1 MDRHGKSCVGCGCEN
16 RGGGSGG
23 EAAATGGRRVQAGGI
38 GAFGIIGV
46 VRSIEAPADS
56 VDVSV
61 AMERKVY
68 TDSSTYRAVISGAW
82 VNLDTIEVWNRHESV
97 S

>member
-1 MDRHGKSCVGCGCEN
+1 M
-16 RGGGSGG
+16 
-23 EAAATGGRRVQAGGI
+23 
-38 GAFGIIGV
+38 
-46 VRSIEAPADS
+46 
-56 VDVSV
+56 DVSV

-97 S
+97 SVIRRESVRAKRWSVGVGWVMDGMAAAGRHTRV